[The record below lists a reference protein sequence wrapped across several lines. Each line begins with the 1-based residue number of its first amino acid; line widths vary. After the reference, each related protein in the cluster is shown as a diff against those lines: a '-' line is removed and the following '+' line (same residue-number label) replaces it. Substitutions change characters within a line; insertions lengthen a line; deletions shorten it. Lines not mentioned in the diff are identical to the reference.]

1 MFDHPVADLAAVPT
15 DDPDN
20 RWTVIVIRAASALFV
35 GSAAGWVELGVL
47 VAALHVTTPLLGGY
61 MAKVYDPSLGRP
73 RGDRLFSA
81 IERPVYR
88 LCGIKEDQEQRWTG
102 YAGSLLMFS
111 LLFTYL
117 IQRIQGSLPFN
128 P

>member
-1 MFDHPVADLAAVPT
+1 
-15 DDPDN
+15 
-20 RWTVIVIRAASALFV
+20 
-35 GSAAGWVELGVL
+35 
-47 VAALHVTTPLLGGY
+47 LHPLL
-61 MAKVYDPSLGRP
+61 RP
-73 RGDRLFSA
+73 LERL
-81 IERPVYR
+81 IYR

-111 LLFTYL
+111 LVGLLFTYL